1 MMLGCVA
8 AGPDTEVAHGP
19 DFRPGRLPGM
29 SQLAVTVI
37 GPDRP
42 GIIAEV
48 TGALAGVGVNIEDS
62 TMTLLR
68 GHFAMMLV
76 CAGPESAAVEEALAP
91 LAGELV
97 ITVREVGPEQA
108 HAPVGPPYILS
119 VHGGDRPGIVSAV
132 TRVIAAV
139 GGTVTD
145 LSTRLSGALYV
156 LTAEVELPA
165 SVDVAEL
172 QGSLE
177 VTADELG
184 VGVTLRPAESD
195 DL

>member
-1 MMLGCVA
+1 MN
-8 AGPDTEVAHGP
+8 
-19 DFRPGRLPGM
+19 
-29 SQLAVTVI
+29 QLAVTVI

-42 GIIAEV
+42 GIIADV
-48 TGALAGVGVNIEDS
+48 TGALAGVGVNLEDS

-76 CAGPESAAVEEALAP
+76 CTGPEGDAVTEALAP
-91 LAGELV
+91 LGGELV

-119 VHGGDRPGIVSAV
+119 VHGADRPGIVSTI
-132 TRVIAAV
+132 TRLIADV

-145 LSTRLSGALYV
+145 LSTRLSGTLYV

-165 SVDVAEL
+165 TVDVTEL
-172 QGSLE
+172 TASLE
-177 VTADELG
+177 VTGDELG

>member
-1 MMLGCVA
+1 
-8 AGPDTEVAHGP
+8 
-19 DFRPGRLPGM
+19 M

-42 GIIAEV
+42 GIIADV
-48 TGALAGVGVNIEDS
+48 TGALAGVGVNLEDS

-76 CAGPESAAVEEALAP
+76 CTGPADGVQEALEP
-91 LAGELV
+91 LSGELV

-108 HAPVGPPYILS
+108 HAPVGAPYILS
-119 VHGGDRPGIVSAV
+119 VHGADRPGIVSAITHIV
-132 TRVIAAV
+132 AAA

-145 LSTRLSGALYV
+145 LSTRLSGSLYV

-165 SVDVAEL
+165 SAHLGML
-172 QGSLE
+172 QSALE

>member
-1 MMLGCVA
+1 
-8 AGPDTEVAHGP
+8 
-19 DFRPGRLPGM
+19 M

-42 GIIAEV
+42 GIIADV
-48 TGALAGVGVNIEDS
+48 TGAMAGVGVNLEDS

-76 CAGPESAAVEEALAP
+76 CTGPADGVQEALEP
-91 LAGELV
+91 LSGELV
-97 ITVREVGPEQA
+97 ITVREVAPEQA
-108 HAPVGPPYILS
+108 HAPVGAPYILS
-119 VHGGDRPGIVSAV
+119 VHGADRPGIVSAI
-132 TRVIAAV
+132 TRVVAAV
-139 GGTVTD
+139 GGNVTD
-145 LSTRLSGALYV
+145 LSTRLSGTLYV

-165 SVDVAEL
+165 SANLGIL
-172 QGSLE
+172 QTALE